1 MTSELLDSPRFF
13 DELKIAQRFSF
24 QAEDL
29 LFHRL
34 LGIRMITIV
43 LDTNIYD
50 KLDADQAMV
59 EQINQPIADKV
70 IDKLMPRHVAE
81 ELRQRPAGIPELFTM
96 TYTDHAVARAG
107 ITCAGDYL
115 GSGEVFDDHR
125 GDSQKA
131 ADAYIAD
138 VASMIADWF
147 VSEDIRCIRRFP
159 ANMRCTPMRYQQFHE
174 RLTALVRQ

>member
-50 KLDADQAMV
+50 KLEADQAMV
-59 EQINQPIADKV
+59 EQINQLIAGKV
-70 IDKLMPRHVAE
+70 IDILVPRQASCTT
-81 ELRQRPAGIPELFTM
+81 A
-96 TYTDHAVARAG
+96 
-107 ITCAGDYL
+107 
-115 GSGEVFDDHR
+115 SGF
-125 GDSQKA
+125 
-131 ADAYIAD
+131 
-138 VASMIADWF
+138 ASTQPWI
-147 VSEDIRCIRRFP
+147 
-159 ANMRCTPMRYQQFHE
+159 
-174 RLTALVRQ
+174 